1 MPLHPLYIGL
11 SDHPICRPYVLLDE
25 YKKGLMRQC
34 FVIKYSAT
42 TFLPYIPGYV
52 DEFLQPYLLVP
63 VVA

>member
-1 MPLHPLYIGL
+1 LLH
-11 SDHPICRPYVLLDE
+11 VLLDE

-52 DEFLQPYLLVP
+52 DEFLQPYLLVS